1 MADDKK
7 KEVTDAKDKAEKPK
21 VEAPAKKD
29 DGKVSAMSDKL
40 SETESALAKAKATIA
55 KLKAAAAAKPAEKEE
70 KEEEKPAKKEKKE
83 EKEEEEEAA
92 PKKKVKGG
100 SVDVEEESTKHAV
113 VVSAKAKLS
122 GNIKEAE
129 DNGSSDSKDGK
140 KTIVTATAKH
150 NRETVLEQS
159 VPINHVASVE
169 KVDAAPPAEEKET
182 KDGMKKPTVVARGS
196 LVQ

>member
-1 MADDKK
+1 MLFSLPNCSGCPFGPFCARC
-7 KEVTDAKDKAEKPK
+7 
-21 VEAPAKKD
+21 
-29 DGKVSAMSDKL
+29 
-40 SETESALAKAKATIA
+40 
-55 KLKAAAAAKPAEKEE
+55 
-70 KEEEKPAKKEKKE
+70 
-83 EKEEEEEAA
+83 
-92 PKKKVKGG
+92 
-100 SVDVEEESTKHAV
+100 VDVEEESTKHAV

>member
-1 MADDKK
+1 MIFSVPVIA
-7 KEVTDAKDKAEKPK
+7 TGSTG
-21 VEAPAKKD
+21 APEQTR
-29 DGKVSAMSDKL
+29 DGSPLGVGAARPVL
-40 SETESALAKAKATIA
+40 R
-55 KLKAAAAAKPAEKEE
+55 AAAARFRRGPRRRQEEEEKAPKEKEE
-70 KEEEKPAKKEKKE
+70 KS
-83 EKEEEEEAA
+83 EEEEA
-92 PKKKVKGG
+92 PKKSGKKVKGG
-100 SVDVEEESTKHAV
+100 STDVEEESTKHAV

-129 DNGSSDSKDGK
+129 DSGSESKDGK

-159 VPINHVASVE
+159 VPIHHVGSVE
-169 KVDAAPPAEEKET
+169 KVEAPPSQEEAKET

>member
-1 MADDKK
+1 MG
-7 KEVTDAKDKAEKPK
+7 
-21 VEAPAKKD
+21 PAKKD

-70 KEEEKPAKKEKKE
+70 KEEE
-83 EKEEEEEAA
+83 EAA

-113 VVSAKAKLS
+113 VVSAEAKLS